1 MAECLGALLSLRPD
15 VLVPRLVALCDE
27 GRAAAQASDE
37 ATQEGGI
44 LVRWTVAASL
54 KHAMRAVQ
62 VLVHDT

>member
-1 MAECLGALLSLRPD
+1 MGALLSLRPD

-27 GRAAAQASDE
+27 GRAAAAATDE
-37 ATQEGGI
+37 ATQEEGV

-62 VLVHDT
+62 VVCLR